1 MKSCQGKFLY
11 GSFVWYNFREK
22 ALYCYENESTGE
34 IKWEYPK
41 DETAEQTLNDN
52 VALADDAMD
61 MDMDISTTPPP
72 PPPNEHESLP
82 TAINQTNGKIIP
94 HHSS

>member
-1 MKSCQGKFLY
+1 M
-11 GSFVWYNFREK
+11 WYNFREK

-41 DETAEQTLNDN
+41 DETAEQTTNDN

-72 PPPNEHESLP
+72 PNEHESLP
-82 TAINQTNGKIIP
+82 TDINQTNGIIILY
-94 HHSS
+94 HSS

>member
-34 IKWEYPK
+34 IKWEYPE
-41 DETAEQTLNDN
+41 DETTTNEN
-52 VALADDAMD
+52 VASADDAMD

-72 PPPNEHESLP
+72 PPPPNEHESLP
-82 TAINQTNGKIIP
+82 TDINGKIILY
-94 HHSS
+94 HSS